1 MAKPKIS
8 LKLGLMMTIVICWL
22 VPIIIIVTL
31 AGVLLGD
38 NYHRSV
44 HQEIAASAEYAL
56 RQVRLQL
63 EDVVNDSK
71 TMSYDGIVRS
81 AYRSYQQSGD
91 RAALYRSINDYLNQN
106 YSRAEN
112 YKAVFISFW
121 DKNVDV
127 DAYQLSSGT
136 AGYELLQACRDCEPR
151 ILERMGDADTDICFL
166 LLDGNLYMARNLL
179 NSHFEPYASV
189 VMVLEPCA
197 VFQSLYTIPRIHDL
211 RLTIDEA
218 AFYLDEQNA
227 LVMAESGQGDIRYE
241 ADVDGH
247 RFAFTAQLEAY
258 DLWGENPWLSWAACA
273 VALMVLPLL
282 IVVIALFQHHL
293 SRPIET
299 LAKANLL
306 VQSGQ
311 RGYQIAQK
319 PPNAEFEKLYSHFN
333 AMSAEMKSQ
342 FDRSYQEQQAAQ
354 RAQIKAL
361 QSQINP
367 HFLNNTLEIINWE
380 ARIAENDRISAMI
393 EALSTMLGA
402 ALDRDG
408 RTQIPLKEELG
419 YVEAYLYIIR
429 ERLGEGFHVYQQID
443 QSLLE
448 KTIPR
453 LILQPIVENAV
464 EHDITARRGGD
475 LWVRAYRRENQIF
488 LEVEHDGQMTQAD
501 RERIRLL
508 LSDSEEAGS
517 QVGLRNVHQRL
528 KLIYGAD
535 GKLTVE
541 ETAQGTI
548 LAQICFPVME
558 REGGVS

>member
-31 AGVLLGD
+31 AGVLFGD
-38 NYHRSV
+38 NYRRSV
-44 HQEIAASAEYAL
+44 QQEIAASAEYAL

-91 RAALYRSINDYLNQN
+91 SAALYRSINDYLSQN
-106 YSRAEN
+106 YSRGDN

-136 AGYELLQACRDCEPR
+136 AGYDLLQACRDSEAM
-151 ILERMGDADTDICFL
+151 ILERMANADTDICFL
-166 LLDGNLYMARNLL
+166 LLEGNLYMARNLL
-179 NSHFEPYASV
+179 DSHFEPYASV
-189 VMVLEPCA
+189 VMVLEPSA
-197 VFQSLYTIPRIHDL
+197 VFQSLYSIPRIHDI
-211 RLTIDEA
+211 RLTVDDIL
-218 AFYLDEQNA
+218 FYLDEQNA
-227 LVMAESGQGDIRYE
+227 LVLAESGQGDIRYE

-247 RFAFTAQLEAY
+247 RFSFTAELEEY

-273 VALMVLPLL
+273 VALMVLPML

-299 LAKANLL
+299 LAKANLR

-311 RGYQIAQK
+311 RGYQIDQK

-380 ARIAENDRISAMI
+380 ARIEGNDRVSAMI
-393 EALSTMLGA
+393 EALSTMLNA

-429 ERLGEGFHVYQQID
+429 ERLGEGFHVYQEID
-443 QSLLE
+443 QTLLE
-448 KTIPR
+448 TTIPR

-464 EHDITARRGGD
+464 EHDITTRRGGS
-475 LWVRAYRRENQIF
+475 LWVRAYRQEERMV
-488 LEVEHDGQMTQAD
+488 LEVEHDGQMTEED
-501 RERIRLL
+501 RQNIRRLL
-508 LSDSEEAGS
+508 SGEAEDGG

-528 KLIYGAD
+528 KLIYGPE
-535 GKLTVE
+535 GTLTVE
-541 ETAQGTI
+541 QTPEGTI
-548 LAQICFPVME
+548 LARISFPVAV
-558 REGGVS
+558 RGGGKQ

>member
-22 VPIIIIVTL
+22 VPIVIIVTL
-31 AGVLLGD
+31 AGVLFGD
-38 NYHRSV
+38 NYRRSV
-44 HQEIAASAEYAL
+44 QQEISASAEYAL

-91 RAALYRSINDYLNQN
+91 NAALYRSINDYLNQN
-106 YSRAEN
+106 YSRGEN

-136 AGYELLQACRDCEPR
+136 AGYDLLQACRDSEVQ
-151 ILERMGDADTDICFL
+151 ILERMANADTDICFL
-166 LLDGNLYMARNLL
+166 LLEGNLYMARNLL
-179 NSHFEPYASV
+179 DSHFEPYASV
-189 VMVLEPCA
+189 VMVLEPST
-197 VFQSLYTIPRIHDL
+197 VFQSLYSIPRIHDI
-211 RLTIDEA
+211 RLTVDDIL
-218 AFYLDEQNA
+218 FYLDEQNA
-227 LVMAESGQGDIRYE
+227 LVLAESGQGDIRYE

-247 RFAFTAQLEAY
+247 RFSFTAELEEY

-273 VALMVLPLL
+273 VALMVLPML

-299 LAKANLL
+299 LAKANLR

-311 RGYQIAQK
+311 RGYQIDQK

-333 AMSAEMKSQ
+333 AMSAEMKCQ

-380 ARIAENDRISAMI
+380 ARLEGNDRVSAMI
-393 EALSTMLGA
+393 EALSTMLNA

-408 RTQIPLKEELG
+408 RTQITLKEELG

-429 ERLGEGFHVYQQID
+429 ERLGGGLHVYQEID
-443 QSLLE
+443 QTLLE
-448 KTIPR
+448 TTIPR

-464 EHDITARRGGD
+464 EHDMTARRGGN
-475 LWVRAYRRENQIF
+475 LWVRAYRRENRIF
-488 LEVEHDGQMTQAD
+488 LEVEHDGQMTDAD
-501 RERIRLL
+501 REMIRL
-508 LSDSEEAGS
+508 
-517 QVGLRNVHQRL
+517 
-528 KLIYGAD
+528 
-535 GKLTVE
+535 
-541 ETAQGTI
+541 
-548 LAQICFPVME
+548 
-558 REGGVS
+558 

>member
-31 AGVLLGD
+31 AGVLFGD
-38 NYHRSV
+38 NYRRGV
-44 HQEIAASAEYAL
+44 QQEISASAEYAL
-56 RQVRLQL
+56 RQVCVQL

-91 RAALYRSINDYLNQN
+91 SAALYRSINDYLNQN
-106 YSRAEN
+106 YSRGEN

-121 DKNVDV
+121 DKNVNV

-136 AGYELLQACRDCEPR
+136 AGYELLQACRNCEPQ
-151 ILERMGDADTDICFL
+151 ILNRMTDADTDICFL
-166 LLDGNLYMARNLL
+166 LLEGNLYMARNLL
-179 NSHFEPYASV
+179 DSHFEPYASV
-189 VMVLEPCA
+189 VMVLEPSA
-197 VFQSLYTIPRIHDL
+197 VFQSLYSIPRIHHI
-211 RLTIDEA
+211 RLTIDDIP
-218 AFYLDEQNA
+218 FYLDEQNS
-227 LVMAESGQGDIRYE
+227 LVMAESSQGDIRYE

-247 RFAFTAQLEAY
+247 GFSFTAQLEEY
-258 DLWGENPWLSWAACA
+258 DLWGENPWLSRAAFA
-273 VALMVLPLL
+273 VALMVLPML
-282 IVVIALFQHHL
+282 IVVIVLFQHHL

-311 RGYQIAQK
+311 RGYQIAQN

-380 ARIAENDRISAMI
+380 ARLEGNDRVSAMI
-393 EALSTMLGA
+393 EALSTMLNA

-408 RTQIPLKEELG
+408 RTQITLKEELG

-429 ERLGEGFHVYQQID
+429 ERLGEGFHTHQEID

-448 KTIPR
+448 KSIPR

-464 EHDITARRGGD
+464 EHDMTARRGGS

-488 LEVEHDGQMTQAD
+488 LEVEHDGRMTQAD
-501 RERIRLL
+501 RESIRLL
-508 LSDSEEAGS
+508 LSGS
-517 QVGLRNVHQRL
+517 PEGGGQVGLRNVHQRL
-528 KLIYGAD
+528 RLIYGGD

-541 ETAQGTI
+541 ETDHGTI
-548 LAQICFPVME
+548 LARICFPVME
-558 REGGVS
+558 REGGAS

>member
-31 AGVLLGD
+31 AGVLFGD
-38 NYHRSV
+38 NYRRSV
-44 HQEIAASAEYAL
+44 QQEIAASAEYAL
-56 RQVRLQL
+56 RQVSLQL

-91 RAALYRSINDYLNQN
+91 SAALYRSINDYLSQN
-106 YSRAEN
+106 YSRGDN

-136 AGYELLQACRDCEPR
+136 AGYDLLQACRDSEAM
-151 ILERMGDADTDICFL
+151 ILERMANADTDICFL
-166 LLDGNLYMARNLL
+166 LLEGNLYMARNLL
-179 NSHFEPYASV
+179 DSHFEPYASV
-189 VMVLEPCA
+189 VMVLEPSA
-197 VFQSLYTIPRIHDL
+197 VFQSLYSIPRIHDI
-211 RLTIDEA
+211 RLTVDDIL
-218 AFYLDEQNA
+218 FYLDEQNA
-227 LVMAESGQGDIRYE
+227 LVLAESGQGDIRYE

-247 RFAFTAQLEAY
+247 RFSFTAELEEY

-273 VALMVLPLL
+273 VALMVLPML

-299 LAKANLL
+299 LAKANLR

-311 RGYQIAQK
+311 RGYQIDQK

-380 ARIAENDRISAMI
+380 ARIEGNDRVSAMI
-393 EALSTMLGA
+393 EALSTMLNA

-429 ERLGEGFHVYQQID
+429 ERLGEGFHVYQEID
-443 QSLLE
+443 QTLLE
-448 KTIPR
+448 TTIPR

-464 EHDITARRGGD
+464 EHDMTARRGGN
-475 LWVRAYRRENQIF
+475 LWVRTYRRENRIF
-488 LEVEHDGQMTQAD
+488 LEVEHDGQMTDAD
-501 RERIRLL
+501 REMIRLL
-508 LSDSEEAGS
+508 LSGSEEGRG
-517 QVGLRNVHQRL
+517 QVGLRNVHRRL
-528 KLIYGAD
+528 KLIYGGD

-541 ETAQGTI
+541 ETDHGTI
-548 LAQICFPVME
+548 LARIWFPVME
-558 REGGVS
+558 REGVVI

>member
-31 AGVLLGD
+31 AGVLFGD
-38 NYHRSV
+38 NYRRSV
-44 HQEIAASAEYAL
+44 QQEIAASAEYAL

-91 RAALYRSINDYLNQN
+91 SAALYRSINDYLSQN
-106 YSRAEN
+106 YSRGDN

-136 AGYELLQACRDCEPR
+136 AGYDLLQACRDSEAM
-151 ILERMGDADTDICFL
+151 ILERMANADTDICFL
-166 LLDGNLYMARNLL
+166 LLEGNLYMARNLL
-179 NSHFEPYASV
+179 DSHFEPYASV
-189 VMVLEPCA
+189 VMVLEPSA
-197 VFQSLYTIPRIHDL
+197 VFQSLYSIPRIHDI
-211 RLTIDEA
+211 RLTVDDIL
-218 AFYLDEQNA
+218 FYLDEQNA
-227 LVMAESGQGDIRYE
+227 LVLAESGQGDIRYE

-247 RFAFTAQLEAY
+247 RFSFTAELEEY

-273 VALMVLPLL
+273 VALMVLPML

-299 LAKANLL
+299 LAKANLR

-311 RGYQIAQK
+311 RGYQIDQK

-380 ARIAENDRISAMI
+380 ARIEGNDRVSAMI
-393 EALSTMLGA
+393 EALSTMLNA

-429 ERLGEGFHVYQQID
+429 ERLGEGFHVYQEID
-443 QSLLE
+443 QTLLE
-448 KTIPR
+448 TTIPR

-464 EHDITARRGGD
+464 EHDMTARRGGN
-475 LWVRAYRRENQIF
+475 LWVRAYRRENRIF
-488 LEVEHDGQMTQAD
+488 LEVEHDGQMTDAY
-501 RERIRLL
+501 REMIRLL
-508 LSDSEEAGS
+508 LSGSEEGQG
-517 QVGLRNVHQRL
+517 QVGLRNVHRRL
-528 KLIYGAD
+528 KLIYGGD
-535 GKLTVE
+535 GKLTV
-541 ETAQGTI
+541 
-548 LAQICFPVME
+548 
-558 REGGVS
+558 

>member
-31 AGVLLGD
+31 AGVLFGD
-38 NYHRSV
+38 NYRRSV
-44 HQEIAASAEYAL
+44 QQEIAASAEYAL
-56 RQVRLQL
+56 RQVSLQL

-91 RAALYRSINDYLNQN
+91 SAALYRSINDYLSQN
-106 YSRAEN
+106 YSRGDN
-112 YKAVFISFW
+112 HKAVFISFW

-136 AGYELLQACRDCEPR
+136 AGYDLLQACRDSEEM
-151 ILERMGDADTDICFL
+151 ILERMANADTDICFL
-166 LLDGNLYMARNLL
+166 LLEGNLYMARNLL
-179 NSHFEPYASV
+179 DSHFEPYASV
-189 VMVLEPCA
+189 VMVLEPSA
-197 VFQSLYTIPRIHDL
+197 VFQSLYSIPRIHDI
-211 RLTIDEA
+211 RLTVDDIL
-218 AFYLDEQNA
+218 FYLDEQNA
-227 LVMAESGQGDIRYE
+227 LVLAESGQGDIRYE

-247 RFAFTAQLEAY
+247 RFSFTAELEEY

-273 VALMVLPLL
+273 VALMVLPML

-299 LAKANLL
+299 LAKANLR

-311 RGYQIAQK
+311 RGYQIDQK

-380 ARIAENDRISAMI
+380 ARIEGNDRVSAMI
-393 EALSTMLGA
+393 EALSTMLNA

-429 ERLGEGFHVYQQID
+429 ERLGEGFHVYQEID
-443 QSLLE
+443 QTLLE
-448 KTIPR
+448 TTIPR

-464 EHDITARRGGD
+464 EHDMTARRGGN
-475 LWVRAYRRENQIF
+475 LWVRAYRRENRIF
-488 LEVEHDGQMTQAD
+488 LEVEHDGQMTDAD
-501 RERIRLL
+501 REMIRLL
-508 LSDSEEAGS
+508 LSGSEEGRG
-517 QVGLRNVHQRL
+517 QVGLRNVHRRL
-528 KLIYGAD
+528 KLIYGGD

-541 ETAQGTI
+541 ETDHGTI
-548 LAQICFPVME
+548 LARIWFPVME
-558 REGGVS
+558 REGVVT

>member
-22 VPIIIIVTL
+22 VPIVIIVTL
-31 AGVLLGD
+31 AGVLFGD
-38 NYHRSV
+38 NYRRSV
-44 HQEIAASAEYAL
+44 QQEISASAEYAL

-91 RAALYRSINDYLNQN
+91 NAALYRSINDYLNQN
-106 YSRAEN
+106 YSRGEN

-136 AGYELLQACRDCEPR
+136 AGYDLLQACRDSEVQ
-151 ILERMGDADTDICFL
+151 ILERMANADTDICFL
-166 LLDGNLYMARNLL
+166 LLEGNLYMARNLL
-179 NSHFEPYASV
+179 DSHFEPYASV
-189 VMVLEPCA
+189 VMVLEPST
-197 VFQSLYTIPRIHDL
+197 VFQSLYSIPRIHDI
-211 RLTIDEA
+211 RLTVDDIL
-218 AFYLDEQNA
+218 FYLDEQNA
-227 LVMAESGQGDIRYE
+227 LVLAESGQGDIRYE

-247 RFAFTAQLEAY
+247 RFSFTAELEEY

-273 VALMVLPLL
+273 VALMVLPML

-299 LAKANLL
+299 LAEANLL

-311 RGYQIAQK
+311 RGYQIDQK

-333 AMSAEMKSQ
+333 AMSAEMKCQ

-380 ARIAENDRISAMI
+380 ARLEGNDRVSAMI
-393 EALSTMLGA
+393 EALSTMLNA

-408 RTQIPLKEELG
+408 RTQITLKEELG

-429 ERLGEGFHVYQQID
+429 ERLGEGFHVYQEID
-443 QSLLE
+443 QTLLE
-448 KTIPR
+448 TTIPR

-464 EHDITARRGGD
+464 EHDMTARRGGN
-475 LWVRAYRRENQIF
+475 LWVRAYRRENRIF
-488 LEVEHDGQMTQAD
+488 LEVEHDGQMTDAD
-501 RERIRLL
+501 REMIRLL
-508 LSDSEEAGS
+508 LSGSEEGRG
-517 QVGLRNVHQRL
+517 QVGLRNVHRRL
-528 KLIYGAD
+528 KLIYGGD

-541 ETAQGTI
+541 ETDHGTI
-548 LAQICFPVME
+548 LARIWFPVME
-558 REGGVS
+558 REGVVT